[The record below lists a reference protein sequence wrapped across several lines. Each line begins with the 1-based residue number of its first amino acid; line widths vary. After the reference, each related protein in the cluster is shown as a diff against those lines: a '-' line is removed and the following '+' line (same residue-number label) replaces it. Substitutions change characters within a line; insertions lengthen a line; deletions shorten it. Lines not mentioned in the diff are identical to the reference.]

1 MYVMFLP
8 SVGDV
13 CHVFAISWRCISCV
27 MSTFGALIV
36 TSVLEVFDVFHLSWY
51 RLMRLPFGGI
61 STVVVY
67 SLYPLL
73 YFPTVSGWELCRDG
87 QLTVCPFLQ
96 WKCNSVTG
104 FFHRFMQSDFNHFCS
119 WAAFVVFVWRCN
131 DSFSKDMN
139 HSVADSAL
147 IWTILSAIFSGN
159 PDLCHKNGEF
169 VSIKVVYS
177 RIVSQPILN

>member
-1 MYVMFLP
+1 MYPKGPV
-8 SVGDV
+8 
-13 CHVFAISWRCISCV
+13 SC
-27 MSTFGALIV
+27 TQKAHHC
-36 TSVLEVFDVFHLSWY
+36 TQRAHHCTQRAHHCTQKAHL
-51 RLMRLPFGGI
+51 
-61 STVVVY
+61 
-67 SLYPLL
+67 LYPNG
-73 YFPTVSGWELCRDG
+73 FVPKWLCSQKAHIRRDG

-96 WKCNSVTG
+96 WKWNSVTG